1 MIIKIDDNFLRNK
14 WKYIRQVL
22 IVTVFAA
29 IILVFFDFVVRL
41 AVAASL
47 GATCFIIFTVPH
59 KNSSQPRYILGGY
72 FIGAVV
78 GSICSVL
85 SHAAPNIP
93 LGLWGAIAIGISM
106 FFMVI
111 FNFEHPP
118 ASALSLGIVIGGF
131 SLGMIITVFSI
142 ALCLLGV
149 RRLLRKWLID
159 LI

>member
-59 KNSSQPRYILGGY
+59 KNSSQ
-72 FIGAVV
+72 
-78 GSICSVL
+78 SI
-85 SHAAPNIP
+85 
-93 LGLWGAIAIGISM
+93 
-106 FFMVI
+106 
-111 FNFEHPP
+111 
-118 ASALSLGIVIGGF
+118 
-131 SLGMIITVFSI
+131 
-142 ALCLLGV
+142 
-149 RRLLRKWLID
+149 
-159 LI
+159 